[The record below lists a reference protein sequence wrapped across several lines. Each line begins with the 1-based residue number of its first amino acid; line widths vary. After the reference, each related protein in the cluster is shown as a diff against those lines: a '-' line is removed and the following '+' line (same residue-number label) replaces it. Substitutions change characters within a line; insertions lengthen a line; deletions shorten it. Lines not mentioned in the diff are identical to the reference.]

1 MIHGV
6 ENWSSQSCL
15 CVPAGKSLLRGCA
28 SGQKAGEGRR
38 STLEAGGKARKVP
51 VLDHSTSV
59 QPVHEHP
66 SSARHPTAT
75 AATPAVQRA
84 GLPQHPTGVPVGN
97 RAQLSGC
104 GAGNAVCAHN
114 LHCSLGCCSPHIAE
128 RVSDRKCTFL
138 QSRYSL
144 RSRVLLLLVPRCSRR
159 RGKLPKPRDPARGQR
174 QRQLL
179 PGERSGRGRG
189 SAPELRSACE
199 MWVTSSP

>member
-1 MIHGV
+1 MQETVPINMSVHHCAMAGLQSWQKSYRNFRGIEHRQCCVAEGWLVLCDLQGV

-75 AATPAVQRA
+75 APTPAVQRA
-84 GLPQHPTGVPVGN
+84 G
-97 RAQLSGC
+97 A
-104 GAGNAVCAHN
+104 A
-114 LHCSLGCCSPHIAE
+114 
-128 RVSDRKCTFL
+128 
-138 QSRYSL
+138 
-144 RSRVLLLLVPRCSRR
+144 
-159 RGKLPKPRDPARGQR
+159 
-174 QRQLL
+174 
-179 PGERSGRGRG
+179 
-189 SAPELRSACE
+189 SAPHGCPGR
-199 MWVTSSP
+199 